1 MKNRMIYSVWFK
13 AILFILTVSFALST
27 FVFCVATVYMA
38 DAGAYSSQKTLFI
51 KNTYSYTAYNDM
63 SVLYSRCLVNTP
75 NNEYASE
82 YLKSKNIDHF
92 ECRDE
97 NGQIVYSVGEK
108 TDSPYVFTDMV
119 IIEQSYT
126 VHKTHTL
133 TITVSQ
139 TPVQND
145 AYLLLWTVA
154 NTLYSIKDTMLVFIA
169 LFALL
174 TFTCTLAVLVSSGK
188 RNGIDGIYKGPLYR
202 IPVEILVFF
211 VLFGLFA
218 GYYFAKEL
226 NIDDSPYL
234 CVPYILVYVTFGISC
249 FLGIAVTTTSSIKAR
264 GLFKRSLLYYSYVV
278 LKYVICSVPLAIKAS
293 AAFLAVALFDLFTFY
308 IFETHFAPQLFL
320 VTFMLSRGI
329 LFILTV
335 YFFSNLNRLKKGAE
349 QIADSAGSARIN
361 TDGMVLELKAHAETL
376 NTISGGISSEVEK
389 RMKSE
394 RLKTEL
400 ITNVTHDL
408 KTPLTSVISYSDL
421 ICKEKTENERIK
433 EYSAVLLR
441 QSARLKRL
449 IDDLLE
455 ASKAQTGNIEVK
467 AEILKADVLIDQ
479 ALGEYEERFCE
490 KGLTVITSKPDGEVS
505 VNADGRHLWRI
516 FDNLLNNI
524 YKYAMAGTRV
534 YVELSDKPDHVSITF
549 KNTSESMLCISADE
563 LTERFTRADNSRN
576 SEGNGLGL
584 SIAKGLATAQ
594 GGELIITLDGDLF
607 KATLKLPK

>member
-1 MKNRMIYSVWFK
+1 MKNKVIYSMWFK
-13 AILFILTVSFALST
+13 VILFILTVSFALST
-27 FVFCVATVYMA
+27 FIFCIATVYMA
-38 DAGAYSSQKTLFI
+38 DAGAYSSSKALFI
-51 KNTYSYTAYNDM
+51 KNTYSYTAHNDM
-63 SVLYSRCLVNTP
+63 SALYSRCLVNTP

-108 TDSPYVFTDMV
+108 TDSPYVFTDMITV
-119 IIEQSYT
+119 EQSYT

-133 TITVSQ
+133 TLTVSQ
-139 TPVQND
+139 EPVQND

-154 NTLYSIKDTMLVFIA
+154 NALYSIKDIMLVFIA
-169 LFALL
+169 SFALL
-174 TFTCTLAVLVSSGK
+174 TFACTVAVLVSSGK

-226 NIDDSPYL
+226 DIDDIPYL
-234 CVPYILVYVTFGISC
+234 CIPYILIYVTFGISC
-249 FLGIAVTTTSSIKAR
+249 FLGIAVTATSSIKAR
-264 GLFKRSLLYYSYVV
+264 ELFKRSVLYYVYVI
-278 LKYVICSVPLAIKAS
+278 LKYIICSVPLALKAS
-293 AAFLAVALFDLFTFY
+293 LIFLFISFFDLFTFF
-308 IFETHFAPQLFL
+308 IFETYYAPQLFL
-320 VTFMLSRGI
+320 VTFMLSRAV

-335 YFFSNLNRLKKGAE
+335 YFFSNLKRLKKGAE
-349 QIADSAGSARIN
+349 QISESAGNARIN
-361 TDGMVLELKAHAETL
+361 TDGMILELKAHAETL
-376 NTISGGISSEVEK
+376 NTISGGISTEVEK

-421 ICKEKTENERIK
+421 ICREKTENERIT
-433 EYSAVLLR
+433 EYAAVLLR
-441 QSARLKRL
+441 QSERLKRL

-467 AEILKADVLIDQ
+467 PEIIKADVLIDQ
-479 ALGEYEERFCE
+479 ALGEYSERFCE
-490 KGLTVITSKPDGEVS
+490 KSLTVISNKPSGDVF

-524 YKYAMAGTRV
+524 YKYAMPGTRV
-534 YVELSDKPDHVSITF
+534 YVELSDVADHVSVTF
-549 KNTSESMLCISADE
+549 KNTSACMLCINADE

-584 SIAKGLATAQ
+584 SIAKGLAAAQ
-594 GGELIITLDGDLF
+594 GGELMITLDGDLF